1 MLRGR
6 SGILGGR
13 QGGCQGGKQRMLRR
27 LISRFVPG
35 FGLEDPET
43 EAELTDVAQA
53 LAPYRDEPVAPVLR
67 LAEPP
72 RD

>member
-1 MLRGR
+1 
-6 SGILGGR
+6 
-13 QGGCQGGKQRMLRR
+13 MLRR